1 MARGWGGNMTY
12 PNVNFTWYTY
22 DFDDITGEIHHH
34 AHFSDRELTAEEK
47 NLYDNHIKKCK
58 MGVIVTAIIIAA
70 SVFGMLFY
78 ITQRLFVI
86 DSQNVYDYIY
96 WGKIKISPREALTW
110 NTVILIVI
118 SVVMVASC
126 MGLGMSI
133 VELQRKF
140 EFDTTSSFRNE
151 RERMRRSYEV
161 ALSREQR
168 WIKEHP
174 MEYELRQLKKSIDAG
189 LTDVLDSN
197 HKNSALIAASI
208 LLSRR
213 R

>member
-1 MARGWGGNMTY
+1 MTY

-22 DFDDITGEIHHH
+22 DFDDITGEIYPH
-34 AHFSDRELTAEEK
+34 AHFSDRELTTEEK
-47 NLYDNHIKKCK
+47 NLYENHIKRCK
-58 MGVIVTAIIIAA
+58 IGVIVTAIIIAA

-86 DSQNVYDYIY
+86 DCQNVYDYIY
-96 WGKIKISPREALTW
+96 WGKIKISSREALTW

-140 EFDTTSSFRNE
+140 EFDTTISFRNE
-151 RERMRRSYEV
+151 RERMRRSYEL
-161 ALSREQR
+161 ALSRER
-168 WIKEHP
+168 LWIKEHP
-174 MEYELRQLKKSIDAG
+174 IEYELKQLKKHIDQVNSD
-189 LTDVLDSN
+189 LLDSDR
-197 HKNSALIAASI
+197 KNAALIAASI
-208 LLSRR
+208 LLTRK
-213 R
+213 

>member
-1 MARGWGGNMTY
+1 MVRGWGGNMTY

-34 AHFSDRELTAEEK
+34 VHFSDRELTAEEK
-47 NLYDNHIKKCK
+47 NLYENHIKRCK
-58 MGVIVTAIIIAA
+58 MSVIVTAIIITAC
-70 SVFGMLFY
+70 VFGMLFY

-86 DSQNVYDYIY
+86 DSQNVYEYIY
-96 WGKIKISPREALTW
+96 WGQIKISPREALMW

-118 SVVMVASC
+118 SVVMLASC

-133 VELQRKF
+133 VELQREF

-151 RERMRRSYEV
+151 RERMYRSYEL
-161 ALSREQR
+161 ALSRER
-168 WIKEHP
+168 LWIKEHP
-174 MEYELRQLKKSIDAG
+174 TEYELRQLKKSINDG
-189 LTDVLDSN
+189 LTDALDSN
-197 HKNSALIAASI
+197 HENAALIAASI